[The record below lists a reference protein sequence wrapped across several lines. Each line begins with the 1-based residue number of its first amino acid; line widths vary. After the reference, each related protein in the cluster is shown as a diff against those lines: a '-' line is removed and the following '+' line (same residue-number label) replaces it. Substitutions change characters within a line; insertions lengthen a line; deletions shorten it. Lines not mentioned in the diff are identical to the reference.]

1 LARDRA
7 QVVDIGKVRLNLPWT
22 EYYAKELDVRFSRS
36 YGPGRYDPS
45 YEEGGVDYPIGYV
58 RWTERRNMAS
68 FLDLLAEG
76 RLDLEPLVSA
86 VLPFDDAVGAYERI
100 QRGEQGGVGLLFRYS
115 RNGSVE
121 RRLSIRAPS
130 SRPARRPVVRLGVI
144 GAGNYA
150 ASMLLP
156 HLRDRTD
163 VRLVEVATATGL
175 SAVNAQRRFGFER
188 CTTDHRELL
197 ADEAVDAVVIAT
209 RHHAHAAMV
218 CEALRAGKAVFVEKP
233 LAVEPDQL
241 QAILTAVS
249 ESGNDR
255 LMVGF
260 NRRFAPLLVAL
271 KCDFGVRTG
280 PLQVRYDVNAGP
292 LEVGSWYAQP
302 EEGSRLVGEG
312 CHFVDTISWWLDRN
326 PVAVFAAAT
335 GDPDD
340 TASTLLYADGS
351 VATIAYQTRGDSR
364 APKELLQVTGDL
376 QLARLHNFQ
385 WTELWR
391 GGRRHVRRSRTGI
404 NKGQKQ
410 ELDAFVRA
418 VAEAGAMPIP
428 LESLMATTLA
438 TFAVR
443 RSLASRRLEAV
454 ADAASA
460 DATSGLAD
468 DGVAMT

>member
-1 LARDRA
+1 
-7 QVVDIGKVRLNLPWT
+7 
-22 EYYAKELDVRFSRS
+22 
-36 YGPGRYDPS
+36 
-45 YEEGGVDYPIGYV
+45 
-58 RWTERRNMAS
+58 M
-68 FLDLLAEG
+68 
-76 RLDLEPLVSA
+76 
-86 VLPFDDAVGAYERI
+86 
-100 QRGEQGGVGLLFRYS
+100 
-115 RNGSVE
+115 
-121 RRLSIRAPS
+121 
-130 SRPARRPVVRLGVI
+130 VRLGVI

-150 ASMLLP
+150 TSMLLP

-175 SAVNAQRRFGFER
+175 SGVNAQRRFGFER
-188 CTTDHRELL
+188 CTTDHRDLL

-209 RHHAHAAMV
+209 RHHAHATMV

-241 QAILTAVS
+241 QAILTAVN

-260 NRRFAPLLVAL
+260 NRRFSPLLVGL
-271 KCDFGVRTG
+271 KGDFGVRTG
-280 PLQVRYDVNAGP
+280 PVQVRYDVNAGP

-302 EEGSRLVGEG
+302 EEGSRLVGEA
-312 CHFVDTISWWLDRN
+312 CHFVDTISWWLDQN
-326 PVAVFAAAT
+326 PIAVFAAAT

-340 TASTLLYADGS
+340 TASTLLYADES
-351 VATIAYQTRGDSR
+351 VATIAYQTGGDSR
-364 APKELLQVTGDL
+364 APKELLQVTGDR

-391 GGRRHVRRSRTGI
+391 GGRRHVRRSRAGI
-404 NKGQKQ
+404 TKGQKQ

-418 VAEAGAMPIP
+418 VAGAGAMPIP
-428 LESLMATTLA
+428 LESLVATTSA
-438 TFAVR
+438 TFAAR

-454 ADAASA
+454 ADTSA

-468 DGVAMT
+468 DGVALT